1 MGTVPPGT
9 RPISDRTKDTMTL
22 RIAVFGENRHE
33 KLDASVQAI
42 YPDGMHT
49 VIAEALRRLL
59 AADGVDAEVRIAL
72 LDDIEESLSEEAL
85 AETDVLTWLGHM
97 AHGDVP
103 DEVSERVVRR
113 VHVVMGLTPFH
124 SAHLAKPFKDLMGT
138 TCNLLWRNDG
148 WAEPVCTVNGP
159 HPIARGVPHPF
170 IVPQHDMYGEM
181 FDIPAPDELVFV
193 SSFAGGEV
201 FRSGAV
207 FRRGKG
213 KDRKSTRLN
222 SSHVSI
228 SYAVF
233 WLDKEKHR
241 M

>member
-1 MGTVPPGT
+1 MYIFLIYTTETVRHLHSFPTRRSSDLEKHITCRSQFCERPRLRWGTVPPGT
-9 RPISDRTKDTMTL
+9 RPISDRMKDTMTL

-85 AETDVLTWLGHM
+85 AETDVLTWWGHM

-113 VHVVMGLTPFH
+113 VHEGMGLIPLH
-124 SAHLAKPFKDLMGT
+124 SAHYSKPFKALMGT

-148 WAEPVCTVNGP
+148 EEERVWTVNGS
-159 HPIARGVPHPF
+159 HPIARGVPHPI
-170 IVPQHDMYGEM
+170 IVPQQEM
-181 FDIPAPDELVFV
+181 
-193 SSFAGGEV
+193 
-201 FRSGAV
+201 
-207 FRRGKG
+207 
-213 KDRKSTRLN
+213 
-222 SSHVSI
+222 
-228 SYAVF
+228 
-233 WLDKEKHR
+233 
-241 M
+241 